1 MRPSS
6 RPPAALSLALAVA
19 LGAATLPAAHA
30 AGPRDRAEPLAEAQ
44 HRAWRAIGRV
54 NVAGFDT
61 GGFCT
66 GTLIAPDRV
75 LTAAHCLYALR
86 GGARAQPGQVHFLAG
101 WYKGSYAAHRTAR
114 AVRANPDFHPGKK
127 PDSRSLRSDVAI
139 LLLETPITGIAPLAL
154 ALPER
159 IGPEVTVIGYRRDR
173 PNALSRVRDRDHVNV
188 MEILC
193 AYICENSHRPPSSQP
208 LSRSEE
214 TGAAKASLSE
224 LTDLTDVQTA
234 LTVLG
239 RRAESR
245 RHLETAAH
253 YRLSLSRC
261 NLAKCDL
268 SDADFSHAA
277 FAGSNLNGAFLYR
290 SRFRDCNFTSASM
303 KRVQGY
309 ESIFEGAV
317 FENANLSQA
326 TFNRSCFLFSP
337 ETQIGANFSQAQM
350 EDSVVAF
357 SGVRGSD
364 RWALGANFAEAT
376 WKNAIIIGFESQR
389 DTDFGFRTA
398 RTGADTPPRPATI
411 HQGLAFRDCILGAH
425 HIGTLDLERCFGDG
439 TVVLIGPII
448 RPPHWPSEAL
458 SPAAFD
464 RECARWRADPASYVP
479 PQDRA

>member
-1 MRPSS
+1 MPDKRPDLIDWLGYNRS
-6 RPPAALSLALAVA
+6 PDFTAARRFGRIIGLAVSA
-19 LGAATLPAAHA
+19 
-30 AGPRDRAEPLAEAQ
+30 
-44 HRAWRAIGRV
+44 
-54 NVAGFDT
+54 
-61 GGFCT
+61 
-66 GTLIAPDRV
+66 
-75 LTAAHCLYALR
+75 
-86 GGARAQPGQVHFLAG
+86 
-101 WYKGSYAAHRTAR
+101 
-114 AVRANPDFHPGKK
+114 
-127 PDSRSLRSDVAI
+127 
-139 LLLETPITGIAPLAL
+139 LAL
-154 ALPER
+154 ALIAGTLLAFIMALVGLGDFAPAERRSEAIRNIGLVLAGLIGVPFLVWRSIIAQKQVKVAEQGLITDRLNKAVEGLGAEKTVKRRITHPDGTTEIEETTEPNIEVRIGAIYALER
-159 IGPEVTVIGYRRDR
+159 ISRD
-173 PNALSRVRDRDHVNV
+173 SDSDHVNV

-208 LSRSEE
+208 PSRSED
-214 TGAAKASLSE
+214 TDAAKALSE

-245 RHLETAAH
+245 RHLETAAR

-268 SDADFSHAA
+268 SGADFSPAK

-309 ESIFEGAV
+309 DSIFEGAV

-326 TFNRSCFLFSP
+326 IFNRSRFLFSP

-389 DTDFGFRTA
+389 DTNFGFRTA
-398 RTGADTPPRPATI
+398 RTGADTPPRPATV
-411 HQGLAFRDCILGAH
+411 HQGLASRDCILGAH

-439 TVVLIGPII
+439 TVVLIEPII

>member
-1 MRPSS
+1 MTANRTRLVDWASHLWRPDFK
-6 RPPAALSLALAVA
+6 RFTGFGWIVRLVVALLVLALAIIAFGAAILTLAQYVGALVFAQRFASVEGQYEAIRNAGLVLAGLIGVPFLVWRSIVA
-19 LGAATLPAAHA
+19 QKQVEVAEQGLITDRLNKAIEGLGAEKTVKRRLTHPD
-30 AGPRDRAEPLAEAQ
+30 GTTEIEETTEPNIEV
-44 HRAWRAIGRV
+44 RIGAI
-54 NVAGFDT
+54 
-61 GGFCT
+61 
-66 GTLIAPDRV
+66 
-75 LTAAHCLYALR
+75 YAL
-86 GGARAQPGQVHFLAG
+86 
-101 WYKGSYAAHRTAR
+101 
-114 AVRANPDFHPGKK
+114 
-127 PDSRSLRSDVAI
+127 
-139 LLLETPITGIAPLAL
+139 
-154 ALPER
+154 ER
-159 IGPEVTVIGYRRDR
+159 ISQD
-173 PNALSRVRDRDHVNV
+173 SDRDHVNV

-208 LSRSEE
+208 PSRSED
-214 TGAAKASLSE
+214 TDAAKASLSE

-245 RHLETAAH
+245 RRLETAAH

-268 SDADFSHAA
+268 SGADFSHAK
-277 FAGSNLNGAFLYR
+277 FAGSNLNDAFLYR

-309 ESIFEGAV
+309 DSIFEGAV
-317 FENANLSQA
+317 FEYANLSQA
-326 TFNRSCFLFSP
+326 IFNRSRFLFSP
-337 ETQIGANFSQAQM
+337 EAQIGANFSQAQM

-364 RWALGANFAEAT
+364 RWALGANFAEAS

-389 DTDFGFRTA
+389 DTNFGFRTA
-398 RTGADTPPRPATI
+398 RTGTDTPPRPATI
-411 HQGLAFRDCILGAH
+411 HQGLAFRDCILGAD

-439 TVVLIGPII
+439 TVVLMEPII

-458 SPAAFD
+458 SPTAFD